1 MAESLGEKLR
11 LAREARG
18 ITISEVSAQT
28 RIASR
33 YLEAIEENNYKPLP
47 GGVFNKGFIKAYAK
61 YVGVDENEALSD
73 YAGIMAAHAES
84 EDDDSRYRRPMVM
97 TDDSRRSS
105 FSSLIF
111 AAIILILLTGGVWL
125 LVQWYRSAPVEQA
138 KNPPANTANKTNTNI
153 ANTSET
159 PAPAIEKLKVEL
171 KSVVPTGT
179 AITTWIDETKETA
192 TVLPASPK
200 TYDPQN
206 SFRIAY
212 SRYHAENL
220 QLLLNGKQIQLPLK
234 PLNPTDSLIKF
245 EINKS
250 NAAQIMQSGQITL
263 GDAAA
268 PVNGAAADTNTGIA
282 NTSGA
287 NTAPGTTA
295 AATPKPATPKPAT
308 TSTGA
313 TPAKTPSAVN
323 TSAGVNKV
331 IITVPPVRTPTP
343 RTNPT
348 PKKPN

>member
-73 YAGIMAAHAES
+73 YAGIMAVHAES
-84 EDDDSRYRRPMVM
+84 DDDDSRYRRPMVM

-111 AAIILILLTGGVWL
+111 AAIILILLTGGVLL
-125 LVQWYRSAPVEQA
+125 LVQWYRSAPAEQA
-138 KNPPANTANKTNTNI
+138 KNPPANTANKANTNN
-153 ANTSET
+153 AVNTSET

-250 NAAQIMQSGQITL
+250 NAAQIMASGQITL
-263 GDAAA
+263 GETAA
-268 PVNGAAADTNTGIA
+268 PVNGASDANTGVA
-282 NTSGA
+282 NTGGA
-287 NTAPGTTA
+287 NTAPGATPNTTA
-295 AATPKPATPKPAT
+295 AATPKPATPKPAAT
-308 TSTGA
+308 A
-313 TPAKTPSAVN
+313 TPAKTPAAN
-323 TSAGVNKV
+323 TSIANKV
-331 IITVPPVRTPTP
+331 VITVPPVRTPTP